1 MLKYILFFT
10 AILFLSSCKPD
21 VLPKPSSQ
29 LRLDYINPSY
39 KPFDQ
44 IAPFNFDV
52 NQQAKLKSKGNS
64 NYEIHYPKMKATMYL
79 SYKPVAKNIDQLLRD
94 AQKLT
99 YEHVVKADDI
109 TEQPFVNKENRVF
122 GMFYDVNGNAA
133 TNAQFYL
140 TDSTK
145 HFVNC
150 SVYFYAKPNFDSILP
165 AVDYLKKDM
174 RHAMETF
181 KWTK

>member
-1 MLKYILFFT
+1 MVKIIV
-10 AILFLSSCKPD
+10 AFLSLTFLYSCKSD

-29 LRLDYINPSY
+29 LRLDYSDPKY
-39 KPFDQ
+39 QAFEQKTPY
-44 IAPFNFDV
+44 NFQV
-52 NQQAKLKSKGNS
+52 NQQSEVKSKGNG
-64 NYEIHYPKMKATMYL
+64 NYEIHYPKMKATLYL
-79 SYKPVAKNIDQLLRD
+79 SYKPVAGNIDQLLRD

-109 TEQPFVNKENRVF
+109 SEQPFINKDIKVY

-133 TNAQFYL
+133 TNAQFYV
-140 TDSTK
+140 TDSSK

-181 KWTK
+181 KWGK

>member
-1 MLKYILFFT
+1 MLKFFCVLLVT
-10 AILFLSSCKPD
+10 TLFLSCKSD
-21 VLPKPSSQ
+21 VLPKPSGQ
-29 LRLDYINPSY
+29 LRLDYPDAKY

-44 IAPFNFDV
+44 KTPFDFDV
-52 NQQAKLKSKGNS
+52 NQQSELKSKGNN
-64 NYEIHYPKMKATMYL
+64 NYEVHYPKMKATMYL
-79 SYKPVAKNIDQLLRD
+79 SYKPVFGNIDQLLRD

-109 TEQPFVNKENRVF
+109 TEQPFINNSNKVY

-133 TNAQFYL
+133 TNAQFYV

-145 HFVNC
+145 NFVNC

-174 RHAMETF
+174 RRAMESF
-181 KWTK
+181 KWK